1 MNWLPKDDD
10 DNEHHPRSI
19 HSLML
24 KDSEYS
30 MLLHGEYPKS
40 EARLVDLLDG
50 LDFVLE
56 RWVEG
61 MIGSLPPEDHE
72 GVKETASQALMSV
85 MACRFAIVDFMSND
99 SSVTEFM
106 DVLRAI
112 KELKQEFVYVAK
124 PYHNIGHLF
133 NWYLDLPLKVQFSF
147 KYLHNLHRGAELHH
161 KYSNHSNRGSLYK

>member
-30 MLLHGEYPKS
+30 MLLHGDFPKS

-61 MIGSLPPEDHE
+61 MIGSLPLEDHE

-112 KELKQEFVYVAK
+112 KELKQEFVYIAK

-147 KYLHNLHRGAELHH
+147 KYLHNLHRGTEIQH
-161 KYSNHSNRGSLYK
+161 KYHGYSSRGSLYK